1 MFHNTFQSG
10 LLSVRNGHIKRINDE
25 DIQSLIIE
33 ILGTNVS
40 TTYISCPLD
49 PKKTLGIKLPYL
61 VMIVKNM
68 KKYFTFEVQILDDK
82 SVKRRFRAS
91 NFQSNTRVK
100 PFICTMPMRLD
111 EGWNQIQ
118 FNLAD
123 FTKRAYGTAYVE
135 TLRIQIHANCRI
147 RRIYFA
153 DRLYSEDELPSEFK
167 LYLPI
172 KSGAQGAGSSPT
184 SDDDPT
190 IATVNFDVLRSERVH
205 EQYLRNDIG
214 CGLDS
219 CRSCQSIEGHSL
231 TNLTDQ
237 ISSVVPSNHAIILD
251 SSTIIRFH
259 HLFDNLNFT
268 NIIITQTVW
277 EDVKKSNPPSYKSM
291 YTLCYE
297 SPDRKTYV
305 FMDDFHYETHL
316 DRIIGEN
323 EEDRLT
329 RSLVMCAK
337 FYENHWKE
345 LPIIPVVICGTTVA
359 KDRLK
364 PQFENVFTLQEYVE
378 GMKDNTDLLDKLA
391 VYNAESENRGRI
403 LFPEYL
409 THDLIQDGIRNGK
422 FKKATFQVSRENYT
436 EAYVHGRINMNRAVN
451 GDTVAVELLP
461 ESEWTCPQKVIRL
474 RDVEEI
480 EMKDAVDKEDD
491 RDEEEIQPKSHDQR
505 TKFHSTR
512 ILFAAAERLIPRIRI
527 ETRQAERLRGKR
539 IIVAIDS
546 WPRDSRYPM
555 GHYVRSIGMVGDRE
569 TENEVLLLEHD
580 VPHGPFSDAV
590 YACLPEVPWHVP
602 NESHRK
608 DLRSFTICSVD
619 PPGCTDI
626 DDAFHCRQIAPDTA
640 MDAEAAYRGT
650 TVYLCDKRIDMLP
663 ELLSSDLCSLRE
675 NVDRLAFSVIWTLTS
690 DADIID
696 IKFHKSLIRSS
707 AALTYE
713 QAQNRIDDPSLTDSV
728 TMGLRTLLM
737 LSKKLKAKRHANGA
751 LTLASSEIRFSIDSE
766 TKDPINVQ
774 EKRCW
779 RRIAWLAS
787 LFSIFLSQV
796 EEFMLLANISVA
808 ERITADFPDCA
819 LLRRHPIPP
828 EENYKPII
836 DMAKA
841 KGFKMNVES
850 GKALSESL
858 DKAVDPN
865 NAMLN
870 TLFRMLTTRC
880 MTQAVYFSSGS
891 LPTEHYVHFGLAAP
905 IYTHFTSPIRRY
917 ADIMVHRLLASS
929 ISADS
934 TFPEMLKSDLVTK
947 LQTTLITGEIWI
959 FQNLHKQAQYAGR
972 ASVSLNTLLYFKGR
986 TESHDGFVMGIRKNG
1001 IQVFVP
1007 AYGFESI
1014 VVFPS
1019 GSNYQVTDDSLI
1031 AEGVEVRSFQ
1041 RITVNLSLNET
1052 DVQHIRLDMKLVS
1065 PKIPGFSVDYIL
1077 SAPEE

>member
-1 MFHNTFQSG
+1 MLELNVKQSG
-10 LLSVRNGHIKRINDE
+10 ISKRV
-25 DIQSLIIE
+25 L
-33 ILGTNVS
+33 NVL
-40 TTYISCPLD
+40 YR
-49 PKKTLGIKLPYL
+49 KT
-61 VMIVKNM
+61 
-68 KKYFTFEVQILDDK
+68 
-82 SVKRRFRAS
+82 
-91 NFQSNTRVK
+91 
-100 PFICTMPMRLD
+100 
-111 EGWNQIQ
+111 
-118 FNLAD
+118 
-123 FTKRAYGTAYVE
+123 
-135 TLRIQIHANCRI
+135 
-147 RRIYFA
+147 
-153 DRLYSEDELPSEFK
+153 
-167 LYLPI
+167 
-172 KSGAQGAGSSPT
+172 KSGK
-184 SDDDPT
+184 
-190 IATVNFDVLRSERVH
+190 IIKRVH

-436 EAYVHGRINMNRAVN
+436 EAYVHVDEGNTWFIQGRINMNRAVN

-491 RDEEEIQPKSHDQR
+491 RDEEEIQPKKPRSEDKIPSARVVGIVKRNWRQYCGMILQPAI
-505 TKFHSTR
+505 KDSTR

-774 EKRCW
+774 EKKM
-779 RRIAWLAS
+779 LATNS
-787 LFSIFLSQV
+787 MV

-947 LQTTLITGEIWI
+947 IAN
-959 FQNLHKQAQYAGR
+959 NLNYRHKQAQYAGR

-1052 DVQHIRLDMKLVS
+1052 DVQHIRLDMKFI
-1065 PKIPGFSVDYIL
+1065 KFSRTEKAEKYSDNAI
-1077 SAPEE
+1077 

>member
-1 MFHNTFQSG
+1 MLELNVKQSG
-10 LLSVRNGHIKRINDE
+10 ISKRV
-25 DIQSLIIE
+25 L
-33 ILGTNVS
+33 NVL
-40 TTYISCPLD
+40 YR
-49 PKKTLGIKLPYL
+49 KTKSGK
-61 VMIVKNM
+61 IVK
-68 KKYFTFEVQILDDK
+68 
-82 SVKRRFRAS
+82 
-91 NFQSNTRVK
+91 
-100 PFICTMPMRLD
+100 
-111 EGWNQIQ
+111 
-118 FNLAD
+118 
-123 FTKRAYGTAYVE
+123 
-135 TLRIQIHANCRI
+135 
-147 RRIYFA
+147 
-153 DRLYSEDELPSEFK
+153 
-167 LYLPI
+167 
-172 KSGAQGAGSSPT
+172 
-184 SDDDPT
+184 
-190 IATVNFDVLRSERVH
+190 RVH

-219 CRSCQSIEGHSL
+219 CKNCQPVEGHSL
-231 TNLTDQ
+231 TNLVVQ
-237 ISSVVPSNHAIILD
+237 ISSTVPTNHAIILD
-251 SSTIIRFH
+251 SSALIRFH
-259 HLFDNLNFT
+259 HLFDNLKFT

-277 EDVKKSNPPSYKSM
+277 GDVKRSSPPSYKSM
-291 YTLCYE
+291 YTLCYD
-297 SPDRKTYV
+297 SPDRKIYV

-316 DRIIGEN
+316 DRIAGES
-323 EEDRLT
+323 EEERLT
-329 RSLVMCAK
+329 RSLITCAK
-337 FYENHWKE
+337 FYENHWKQ
-345 LPIIPVVICGTTVA
+345 LSIIPIIVCGTNVT
-359 KDRLK
+359 KEQLK
-364 PQFENVFTLQEYVE
+364 KQFENVFTLQEYIE
-378 GMKDNTDLLDKLA
+378 GMEDNTDLLDKLA
-391 VYNAESENRGRI
+391 VYNAECDARGRI

-409 THDLIQDGIRNGK
+409 AHDMIQNGIRSGK

-436 EAYVHGRINMNRAVN
+436 EAYVHVDEGTTWFIQGRINMNRAVN

-480 EMKDAVDKEDD
+480 EMKDAVDKEEDK
-491 RDEEEIQPKSHDQR
+491 DEDEIQRKKPRMEDKIPSARVVGVIKRNWRQYCGMILQPAVKD
-505 TKFHSTR
+505 STR
-512 ILFAAAERLIPRIRI
+512 VLFAAAERLIPRIRI
-527 ETRQAERLRGKR
+527 ETRQAEHLKGKR

-546 WPRDSRYPM
+546 WPRDSRYPI
-555 GHYVRSIGMVGDRE
+555 GHYVRSIGIAGDRE

-608 DLRSFTICSVD
+608 DLRSLTICSVD
-619 PPGCTDI
+619 P
-626 DDAFHCRQIAPDTA
+626 PDTA
-640 MDAEAAYRGT
+640 MDAEAAHRGT

-707 AALTYE
+707 GALTYE
-713 QAQNRIDDPSLTDSV
+713 QAQNRIDDPSMSDSI
-728 TMGLRTLLM
+728 TMGLRTLLK

-766 TKDPINVQ
+766 TKDPISIQ
-774 EKRCW
+774 EKKM
-779 RRIAWLAS
+779 LATNS
-787 LFSIFLSQV
+787 MV

-819 LLRRHPIPP
+819 LLRRHPVPP
-828 EENYKPII
+828 EENYKPVV

-858 DKAVDPN
+858 DEAVDPN

-891 LPTEHYVHFGLAAP
+891 LPTEQYVHFGLAAP

-917 ADIMVHRLLASS
+917 ADIMVHRLLSAS
-929 ISADS
+929 ICADS
-934 TFPEMLKSDLVTK
+934 TFPEMLKGDLVSK
-947 LQTTLITGEIWI
+947 IAS
-959 FQNLHKQAQYAGR
+959 NLNYRHKQAQYAGR

-986 TESHDGFVMGIRKNG
+986 TELHDGFVMGIRKNG

-1014 VVFPS
+1014 VVFPC
-1019 GSNYQVTDDSLI
+1019 GSNYQVTDDLLM
-1031 AEGVEVRSFQ
+1031 AEGVEVRNFQ
-1041 RITVNLSLNET
+1041 RITVKLSLDET